1 MQSHSKQKA
10 CVSCFLVDWNER
22 QSSSNSIILGVNHSL
37 LGHEDTVE
45 ELALILAPNTAHA
58 SKLSA
63 TEGEGSVV
71 DSVKNELVLH
81 VLREG
86 NRGATQHFHSEI
98 LLSTEEVL
106 HSDFGAVFRD
116 SNVDGEMSVYQSHLV
131 AEALVLS
138 AKDTRLVNLIIYPN
152 NSQTRQ

>member
-1 MQSHSKQKA
+1 M
-10 CVSCFLVDWNER
+10 DRNER

-45 ELALILAPNTAHA
+45 ELALVLASNTAHA
-58 SKLSA
+58 SELSA

-71 DSVKNELVLH
+71 NSVENELVLH

-86 NRGATQHFHSEI
+86 NLGAIQHLHGEV

-131 AEALVLS
+131 AEALILS
-138 AKDTRLVNLIIYPN
+138 ANHTRLVNFII
-152 NSQTRQ
+152 